1 MSSNIYD
8 DINLNVRYTKGARE
22 DRGQR
27 EERLVDIY
35 DSAGTEDR
43 VLKQD
48 GGARS
53 ENHPPSVQRTRVRAA
68 ALTLGLLCLLLLVG
82 VIVLSTLHISMQT
95 KIEELQTSVD
105 KLKNSYCSD
114 TNNQTGWRRLGC
126 RCYFK
131 STEVK
136 NWTESRR
143 DCLERGAELVII
155 GSKEEQDF
163 TSELSKAETSW
174 IGLRA
179 VTNKKRWVDEWK
191 WVDGLHPTFS
201 AWKSGLD
208 IKPLHGALSTAYVD
222 LDGTWTQTNNGSKRW
237 ICEKQISFV

>member
-22 DRGQR
+22 DEGQR

-53 ENHPPSVQRTRVRAA
+53 ENHPPSVQRTRFRAA

-82 VIVLSTLHISMQT
+82 VIVLSTLYISMQT
-95 KIEELQTSVD
+95 KIEELQTSID

-114 TNNQTGWRRLGC
+114 TNNQTGWRRFGC

-143 DCLERGAELVII
+143 DCWERGAELVII
-155 GSKEEQDF
+155 GSREEQDF

-174 IGLRA
+174 IGLQA
-179 VTNKKRWVDEWK
+179 VRSRWVDEWE
-191 WVDGLHPTFS
+191 WVDGSPPTYS
-201 AWKSGLD
+201 AWKSGLETN
-208 IKPLHGALSTAYVD
+208 PLHGALSTAYID
-222 LDGTWTQTNNGSKRW
+222 LDGTWTQTSNGSKGW
-237 ICEKQISFV
+237 ICEKQITFV